1 MYANKQNQC
10 MQLNIQN
17 ETNTLKSV
25 VLGQANS
32 MELVPSYEETYDAKS
47 RESVA
52 KNIYPIEQDVI
63 AEMNAFEKVLQKH
76 NVEVFRPEIITHY
89 NQVFARDVAFVIED
103 KLIISNIIPDRA
115 HEIKAYQ
122 SIFNS
127 ISSEKIIQS
136 PEKVH
141 IEGGDVILYNN
152 FIFIGT
158 YKKND
163 YALYKTAR
171 TNHFGVDFIKE
182 LFPEKQVID
191 FCLKKD
197 DNNPYEG
204 ILHLDCAFQPI
215 GNDKAIIYKDGF
227 NNNDEYEMLVEI
239 FGKENLFEVTQQ
251 EMYYM
256 TPNVFS
262 IAPNVVVIEQ
272 NFTRLAQQL
281 NDWNIQAEKIPY
293 YEISKMGGL
302 LRCSTLPL
310 IRE

>member
-1 MYANKQNQC
+1 
-10 MQLNIQN
+10 MQLNILN
-17 ETNTLKSV
+17 ETNTLKAV
-25 VLGQANS
+25 VLGQPSS

-52 KNIYPIEQDVI
+52 KNIYPIEKDVVD
-63 AEMNAFEKVLQKH
+63 EMSAFEKVLLTY
-76 NVEVFRPEIITHY
+76 NVKVFRPEIITHY
-89 NQVFARDVAFVIED
+89 NQIFARDVAFVIED

-115 HEIKAYQ
+115 HEIQAYD
-122 SIFNS
+122 SIF
-127 ISSEKIIQS
+127 SEIERDKIIKL

-152 FIFIGT
+152 YIFIGT

-163 YALYKTAR
+163 YSSFKTAR
-171 TNHFGVDFIKE
+171 TNRYGVEFIKE
-182 LFPEKQVID
+182 LFPDKTVLD

-204 ILHLDCAFQPI
+204 ILHLDCTFQPI
-215 GNDKAIIYKDGF
+215 GNNKGIIYKKGF
-227 NNNDEYEMLVEI
+227 NNENEYEQLREI
-239 FGKENLFEVTQQ
+239 FGNDNLFEVTQE

-262 IAPNVVVIEQ
+262 IAPDIVVIEQ
-272 NFTRLAQQL
+272 NFKRLAQQL
-281 NDWNIQAEKIPY
+281 NDWNIKTEKIPY